1 MKNRKN
7 RTQRQEVRR
16 ILANMRTELHEYRL
30 HYEALSDESRPIL
43 SVGELIKDAK
53 HKTGRR

>member
-1 MKNRKN
+1 
-7 RTQRQEVRR
+7 
-16 ILANMRTELHEYRL
+16 MRTELHEYRL

-43 SVGELIKDAK
+43 SVGELINDAK